1 MKEGQAHAAAGTSP
15 KSNTPESLIVG
26 VGASGALLAGAAI
39 VFITLLGLVSFNVW
53 PAARGGSAVDNVE
66 LQAPSSGASHGAGT
80 PVGVASGQLASTGL
94 SSTAAPTGDA
104 RGGDGGGRGGGDARA
119 SGGKRGGGG
128 GGGDARAS
136 SASGGG
142 TEQPPPTTTT
152 AVTPPSSDDTVGN
165 GNGNGKGNGNKGN
178 GNGNQGNGN
187 GNGGGNGSGN
197 GGDSKTSPSNAGK
210 DTGAHKAPPSHAVK
224 GGSDVGKNK
233 GSSRS
238 GSGKSKGGG
247 GKGKG

>member
-1 MKEGQAHAAAGTSP
+1 VKEGQAHAAAGTSP

-80 PVGVASGQLASTGL
+80 PVGVAPGQLASTGP
-94 SSTAAPTGDA
+94 SFPAPPKGDA
-104 RGGDGGGRGGGDARA
+104 SGGGGRGGGDARA

-136 SASGGG
+136 SGTGGG
-142 TEQPPPTTTT
+142 TEQPPPTATT
-152 AVTPPSSDDTVGN
+152 AVTTPSSDDTVGN
-165 GNGNGKGNGNKGN
+165 GNGNKGN
-178 GNGNQGNGN
+178 GNGNEGNGNGNKGNGN
-187 GNGGGNGSGN
+187 GNGGGNGSE
-197 GGDSKTSPSNAGK
+197 SRTSPSNAGNH
-210 DTGAHKAPPSHAVK
+210 TGADKARPSHAVK
-224 GGSDVGKNK
+224 GGSGVGKGK
-233 GSSRS
+233 GGSSS
-238 GSGKSKGGG
+238 GSGKSQGGG

>member
-1 MKEGQAHAAAGTSP
+1 LSARDWRAVREGDTHAAARRSP

-53 PAARGGSAVDNVE
+53 PAARGGSAVGNVE
-66 LQAPSSGASHGAGT
+66 LQAPSSGASHGAGA
-80 PVGVASGQLASTGL
+80 PVGAASGQLASTGP
-94 SSTAAPTGDA
+94 SFPAPPTGDA
-104 RGGDGGGRGGGDARA
+104 RGGGGGGRGGGDARA

-136 SASGGG
+136 SGTGGG
-142 TEQPPPTTTT
+142 TAQPPPTTTT
-152 AVTPPSSDDTVGN
+152 AVTPPSSDDTVGS
-165 GNGNGKGNGNKGN
+165 GNGNKGN
-178 GNGNQGNGN
+178 GNGNGG
-187 GNGGGNGSGN
+187 GNGGGNGSSN

-210 DTGAHKAPPSHAVK
+210 DTGADKPRPSHAVK
-224 GGSDVGKNK
+224 GGSDVGKAK
-233 GSSRS
+233 GGSRS
-238 GSGKSKGGG
+238 GSGKSNGGG

>member
-1 MKEGQAHAAAGTSP
+1 VKEREAHAAARTSP
-15 KSNTPESLIVG
+15 RSNTPESLIVG

-53 PAARGGSAVDNVE
+53 PAARGGSAGGNVE
-66 LQAPSSGASHGAGT
+66 LQASSSGASHGAGT
-80 PVGVASGQLASTGL
+80 PVGVASGQLASTGP
-94 SSTAAPTGDA
+94 SFPARPTGDA
-104 RGGDGGGRGGGDARA
+104 GGGGGSGRGGDDARA
-119 SGGKRGGGG
+119 SGGKRGSGG

-136 SASGGG
+136 SATGGG

-152 AVTPPSSDDTVGN
+152 AVTPPSSGDAVGN
-165 GNGNGKGNGNKGN
+165 GNDNKGN
-178 GNGNQGNGN
+178 GNGNNGNGN
-187 GNGGGNGSGN
+187 GNGGGNGSSN

-210 DTGAHKAPPSHAVK
+210 DTGADKAPPSHAVK